1 MTRTT
6 TTRGRIDK
14 RQAILEV
21 AFEVFARRG
30 YDQAC
35 VQEIADAAGVAKPT
49 VYNHLTDKPTL
60 LRETM
65 RAAADSVGAQGLA
78 ALEPLRDTGSDPGT
92 ALGETAYRLVTV
104 CAGPRATA
112 LHRLTYAQL
121 ATFPELSAEI
131 LERVPQRLAEALTD
145 RLARYMLDGRLRHAD
160 PGCAAEQLLALL
172 TGPLERHSGLGTREV
187 TDAVLRDIS
196 DAAVDTFLRAY
207 APEGS
212 QPPTR

>member
-1 MTRTT
+1 MTPST

-14 RQAILEV
+14 RRAILDV

-35 VQEIADAAGVAKPT
+35 VQEIADEAGVAKPT

-65 RAAADSVGAQGLA
+65 RAAADSVGAQCLA
-78 ALEPLRDTGSDPGT
+78 ALEPLRTTGSNPDT
-92 ALGETAYRLVTV
+92 ALGEAAYRLIRV

-121 ATFPELSAEI
+121 VTFPELSAEI

-145 RLARYMLDGRLRHAD
+145 RLARYMLDGRLRHSD
-160 PGCAAEQLLALL
+160 PGRAAEQLLALL
-172 TGPLERHSGLGTREV
+172 TGPLERHSRLGTREV
-187 TDAVLRDIS
+187 AQTTLRDIS

-207 APEGS
+207 APDS
-212 QPPTR
+212 S

>member
-1 MTRTT
+1 M
-6 TTRGRIDK
+6 
-14 RQAILEV
+14 

-35 VQEIADAAGVAKPT
+35 VQEIADEAGVAKPT

-65 RAAADSVGAQGLA
+65 RAAADSVGAQCLA
-78 ALEPLRDTGSDPGT
+78 ALEPLRDSGSGPGT

-121 ATFPELSAEI
+121 VTFPELTTEI
-131 LERVPQRLAEALTD
+131 LDRVPQRLAEALAD
-145 RLARYMLDGRLRHAD
+145 RLARYMLDGRLRHSD
-160 PGCAAEQLLALL
+160 PGRAAEQLLALL
-172 TGPLERHSGLGTREV
+172 TGPLERHSRLGTREI
-187 TDAVLRDIS
+187 TDDTLRDIS
-196 DAAVDTFLRAY
+196 DAATDTFMRAY
-207 APEGS
+207 GPGS
-212 QPPTR
+212 A